1 MPIKLRTRENQ
12 ASKPRHFSFRLLT
25 KQKREERV
33 ENPKMPPKK
42 KQQREEKP
50 ENPKIPPKK
59 KTNTSSVSST
69 SSSTKKPIPQ
79 PSKYGIQHFFDRH
92 TIQHSQK
99 QQAINSTSQ
108 VDSVSL
114 PPPEKPDNGK
124 ATSGPSSQDV
134 TPDNLVL
141 PVANDPTEVSP
152 EMSKS
157 MSRKRFKFS
166 PGMVTYF

>member
-1 MPIKLRTRENQ
+1 
-12 ASKPRHFSFRLLT
+12 
-25 KQKREERV
+25 
-33 ENPKMPPKK
+33 MPPKK
-42 KQQREEKP
+42 KQQREEKV
-50 ENPKIPPKK
+50 ENPKILPKK
-59 KTNTSSVSST
+59 KTNTSSVSS

-99 QQAINSTSQ
+99 QQANNSTSQ

-114 PPPEKPDNGK
+114 PPPEKPNYGK
-124 ATSGPSSQDV
+124 APSSQDV

-141 PVANDPTEVSP
+141 PVATDPTEVSP
-152 EMSKS
+152 EISKS

-166 PGMVTYF
+166 PGMVTYFCFFAFDFGFIAFDTLVALYLAQNWSWEEFSVRCY